1 MNREIRLPQSCPEC
15 GGEVT
20 LIQAMLTFP
29 GPVKTVIFCNNCGW
43 KREYADVGSV
53 IVGDAA
59 DEDDEEI
66 SEVERENDR
75 YNQEQDW
82 LENHGRELE

>member
-1 MNREIRLPQSCPEC
+1 MIGVLIVAIVFVSSVSFMFGYIRGMDELQTITNWGIGFDE
-15 GGEVT
+15 GFVAGKEF
-20 LIQAMLTFP
+20 A
-29 GPVKTVIFCNNCGW
+29 
-43 KREYADVGSV
+43 EGSE
-53 IVGDAA
+53 G
-59 DEDDEEI
+59 EEI